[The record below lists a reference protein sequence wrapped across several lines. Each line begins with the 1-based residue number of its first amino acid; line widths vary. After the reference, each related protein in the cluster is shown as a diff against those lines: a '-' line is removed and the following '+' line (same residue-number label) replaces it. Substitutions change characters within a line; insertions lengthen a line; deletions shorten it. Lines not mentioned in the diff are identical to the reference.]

1 MKNEKMNL
9 SGFFRENVIKPENI
23 KYVVSNRFL
32 DENKKPI
39 EWELKP
45 ITSKDDEDLRKRAMQ
60 KLRPQNGQ
68 YEFDQNKYVSLLAA
82 ACTVCPDLN
91 DADLQ
96 DSYGVMGAEELLKIM
111 LLPGEYADYLGKIQE
126 ICGFNKN
133 MNDLVKEAKN

>member
-9 SGFFRENVIKPENI
+9 SGFFRENVIKPGNI

-82 ACTVCPDLN
+82 ACTVYPDLN
-91 DADLQ
+91 DANLQ

>member
-82 ACTVCPDLN
+82 ACTVYPDLN
-91 DADLQ
+91 DANLQ

-133 MNDLVKEAKN
+133 MDDLVKEAKN